1 MEQQIHN
8 VGVITGTR
16 DTTYNLIS
24 LIYHSLQGA
33 ETYLLY
39 MQDAEKAGEDEIA
52 QFFSEAID
60 ENRDRAERAKAL
72 LVKRLS
78 DVNN

>member
-24 LIYHSLQGA
+24 MIYHSLQGA

-39 MQDAEKAGEDEIA
+39 MQDAEKAGESEIA

-60 ENRDRAERAKAL
+60 ENRDRAEKAKSYLA
-72 LVKRLS
+72 KRLS
-78 DVNN
+78 DLDS